1 MGLVSLDNLETTLL
15 EKSVNKF
22 IKFWKLSFSFGG
34 DKKSA
39 NQIIDKKK
47 PYLLDEDQKKAN
59 YLLSP
64 CCNPIPGDD
73 VVGFVSEDGRIMIHN
88 KSCPEAVKLM
98 SSHGDDIIEATWT
111 KSKMLFYL
119 THLYIRGFDQQ
130 GIANKITNVI
140 SNEYGINMR
149 SINLDAHDGIF
160 EGNFYLYIQNTE
172 LLETLITKLLNIK
185 GVDTVNRKE
194 I

>member
-1 MGLVSLDNLETTLL
+1 M
-15 EKSVNKF
+15 
-22 IKFWKLSFSFGG
+22 KFWKLSFGG
-34 DKKSA
+34 DKKND
-39 NQIIDKKK
+39 NQDIDRKK
-47 PYLLDEDQKKAN
+47 PFLLTDDQKKDN
-59 YLLSP
+59 FLLAP
-64 CCNPIPGDD
+64 CCNPIPGDE
-73 VVGFVSEDGRIMIHN
+73 VVGFVSQDGHIMIHN

-119 THLYIRGFDQQ
+119 IHLYIRGFDHQ

-149 SINLDAHDGIF
+149 SISLDAHDGVF
-160 EGNFYLYIQNTE
+160 EGNLYLYIQNTE